1 MKSKNE
7 GEFWDSNKMYEYAMQ
22 IYPIPDSIKDDWSNR
37 EKAIKK
43 IKRTFEDFHLQ
54 TTKVGDNGHEK
65 YQVHVYLAKYIVE
78 DILYDYFMQN
88 SPKIEERR
96 AKREEQH
103 RQKVLADMEIKSLED
118 DKQKAIATGSAEI
131 VNVLYDEIKTNPNF
145 DRDGKIQS
153 KIESS
158 KWKSENFYKLS
169 DNSDVL
175 KKNFEYHIP
184 DLSVDELDNETVE
197 RVIDRMMIRAIF
209 DLFYDFKE
217 KDFRMA
223 LYERAAHIEEINE
236 GGVKPVSG
244 YSELSRRLENPLGFY
259 ITKKDF

>member
-1 MKSKNE
+1 
-7 GEFWDSNKMYEYAMQ
+7 
-22 IYPIPDSIKDDWSNR
+22 
-37 EKAIKK
+37 
-43 IKRTFEDFHLQ
+43 
-54 TTKVGDNGHEK
+54 
-65 YQVHVYLAKYIVE
+65 
-78 DILYDYFMQN
+78 MQN

-244 YSELSRRLENPLGFY
+244 YSELSRRLEKPLAIY
-259 ITKKDF
+259 ITKKRD